1 MDKIYFTFM
10 IIDLY
15 CDTMLFLIIDKKNF
29 KILKFKLKHIFL
41 EFFFCFICSFV
52 CWESIRLKLLK
63 MIDKKML

>member
-15 CDTMLFLIIDKKNF
+15 CDTMLFLIIDKKKL

-41 EFFFCFICSFV
+41 EFFLFYLFIC
-52 CWESIRLKLLK
+52 
-63 MIDKKML
+63 MLRINSPKVIKNDT

>member
-52 CWESIRLKLLK
+52 C
-63 MIDKKML
+63 